1 MADGLTREQL
11 LQLARL
17 GAEKR
22 LDALRAEIRAIETLV
37 GRGTGRVAR
46 SRGAQAV
53 GGGAKRRRPR
63 WSAAKRKAA
72 AERMKAYWANR
83 KAKRKS

>member
-11 LQLARL
+11 MQLARL

-22 LDALRAEIRAIETLV
+22 LEALRAEIRAIEALV
-37 GRGTGRVAR
+37 TRAQPGSSERATGR
-46 SRGAQAV
+46 Q
-53 GGGAKRRRPR
+53 RRRPK

-83 KAKRKS
+83 RAKSAKKK

>member
-1 MADGLTREQL
+1 MADTLTRDQV

-17 GAEKR
+17 GAERR
-22 LDALRAEIRAIETLV
+22 LEALRAEIRAIERLIG
-37 GRGTGRVAR
+37 GRT
-46 SRGAQAV
+46 SRAAATPRPASGERT
-53 GGGAKRRRPR
+53 RRRPR

-83 KAKRKS
+83 RAKTAKKK

>member
-22 LDALRAEIRAIETLV
+22 LEALRAEIRAVEALV
-37 GRGTGRVAR
+37 GRSQAPAGRSAGTR
-46 SRGAQAV
+46 
-53 GGGAKRRRPR
+53 KRRRPR
-63 WSAAKRKAA
+63 WSPEKRKAA
-72 AERMKAYWANR
+72 AERMKAYWAKR
-83 KAKRKS
+83 KAKRK

>member
-1 MADGLTREQL
+1 MADELTREQL
-11 LQLARL
+11 MQLARL

-22 LDALRAEIRAIETLV
+22 LEALRAEIRAIEALV
-37 GRGTGRVAR
+37 TRAQPGSTSER
-46 SRGAQAV
+46 SRDRQ
-53 GGGAKRRRPR
+53 RRRPR

-83 KAKRKS
+83 KAKTAKKK

>member
-11 LQLARL
+11 MQLARL

-22 LDALRAEIRAIETLV
+22 LEALRAEIRAIETLV
-37 GRGTGRVAR
+37 TRAQPGSSSERATGR
-46 SRGAQAV
+46 Q
-53 GGGAKRRRPR
+53 RRRPR

-72 AERMKAYWANR
+72 ADRMKAYWANR
-83 KAKRKS
+83 KAKSAKKK

>member
-11 LQLARL
+11 MQLARL

-22 LDALRAEIRAIETLV
+22 LEALRAEIRAIEALV
-37 GRGTGRVAR
+37 TRAQPGSTSER
-46 SRGAQAV
+46 SRDRQ
-53 GGGAKRRRPR
+53 RRRPR

-83 KAKRKS
+83 KAKTAKKK